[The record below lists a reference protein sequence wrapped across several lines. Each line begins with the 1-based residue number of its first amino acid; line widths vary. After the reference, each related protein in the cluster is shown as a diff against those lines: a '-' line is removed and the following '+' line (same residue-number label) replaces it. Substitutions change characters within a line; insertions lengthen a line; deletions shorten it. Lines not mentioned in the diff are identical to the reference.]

1 MISALEEN
9 RDDIVRKVII
19 KRNAS
24 EQQDRTTRRNVR
36 SICKI
41 WSEDDTNIQAALSQV
56 ANFLKDLKVDIVVN
70 EDDNSAK
77 VNCLLRDGCCCKSHC
92 AILHSSGGRSRIYQA
107 LVNIQN
113 EMFDATEDLSYLK
126 KETCDDYHDAT
137 EDTNEDEDDG
147 AVDSL
152 SNYLLNFKL

>member
-1 MISALEEN
+1 MGMISALEEN

-41 WSEDDTNIQAALSQV
+41 WSEDDTNIQDALSQV

-70 EDDNSAK
+70 EDD
-77 VNCLLRDGCCCKSHC
+77 
-92 AILHSSGGRSRIYQA
+92 
-107 LVNIQN
+107 
-113 EMFDATEDLSYLK
+113 
-126 KETCDDYHDAT
+126 
-137 EDTNEDEDDG
+137 
-147 AVDSL
+147 
-152 SNYLLNFKL
+152 